1 MAELNQDNAELSV
14 FTFKEGL
21 LSPVAHD
28 LKLKV
33 GRWSAR
39 LDKTGPGAVTAV
51 GAFDASSLTVD
62 GVMRDGRLVKDVLG
76 SRDTDKIAK
85 TIRDEVLQSSRHPS
99 IAWRGQG
106 AIVAGTPQVDGEL
119 TLVGKTRRI
128 TARVKKE
135 AGGPGGPV
143 WVIEATVHQPDFGI
157 KPYSAMLGALKIKPD
172 VVVALR
178 VADSLIASL
187 IA

>member
-28 LKLKV
+28 LRLDV

-39 LDKTGPGAVTAV
+39 VDKTGPGAVALTA
-51 GAFDASSLTVD
+51 AFDASSLTVA

-76 SRDTDKIAK
+76 PRDTDKIARN
-85 TIRDEVLQSSRHPS
+85 IREEVLSSTRHPS
-99 IAWRGQG
+99 ISWRGQG
-106 AIVAGTPQVDGEL
+106 AIVAGTPRVDGEL
-119 TLVGKTRRI
+119 TLVGKTKRLS
-128 TARVKKE
+128 ARVRKE
-135 AGGPGGPV
+135 GVDPL
-143 WVIEATVHQPDFGI
+143 WVIETTVHQPDFGI

-172 VVVALR
+172 VVVSLR
-178 VADSLIASL
+178 VADRLIASL

>member
-28 LKLKV
+28 LKLRV

-39 LDKTGPGAVTAV
+39 LDKTGPGAVTAT
-51 GAFDASSLTVD
+51 GAFDASSLTVE

-76 SRDTDKIAK
+76 PRDTDKIAK
-85 TIRDEVLQSSRHPS
+85 TIRDEVLSSARHPS

-106 AIVAGTPQVDGEL
+106 TMVAGTARVDGEL
-119 TLVGKTRRI
+119 TIQGKTRRLN
-128 TARVKKE
+128 ARVRKE
-135 AGGPGGPV
+135 GADPAAAV

-172 VVVALR
+172 VVVSLR
-178 VADSLIASL
+178 VSDQLIASL

>member
-28 LKLKV
+28 LKLRV

-39 LDKTGPGAVTAV
+39 LDKSGPGTVTV
-51 GAFDASSLTVD
+51 TGAFDASSLSVE

-76 SRDTDKIAK
+76 ARDTDKIAK
-85 TIRDEVLQSSRHPS
+85 NIRDEVLMSARHPS

-106 AIVAGTPQVDGEL
+106 ALVNGAPRLEGEL
-119 TLVGKTRRI
+119 TLVGKTRRL
-128 TARVKKE
+128 TARIKKE
-135 AGGPGGPV
+135 GLAPADPV
-143 WVIEATVHQPDFGI
+143 WVVELTVHQPDFGI

-172 VVVALR
+172 VVVSLR

>member
-51 GAFDASSLTVD
+51 GAFDAGSLTVD

-76 SRDTDKIAK
+76 PRDTDKIAK
-85 TIRDEVLQSSRHPS
+85 TIREEVLMASRHPS
-99 IAWRGQG
+99 ITWRGQG
-106 AIVAGTPQVDGEL
+106 ALVGGAARVDGEL
-119 TLVGKTRRI
+119 TLVGKTRKLS
-128 TARVKKE
+128 ARVKKE
-135 AGGPGGPV
+135 GADPV
-143 WVIEATVHQPDFGI
+143 WVIETTVHQPDFGI

>member
-39 LDKTGPGAVTAV
+39 LDKTGPGAVAAV
-51 GAFDASSLTVD
+51 GAFDASSLSVE

-76 SRDTDKIAK
+76 ARDTDKIAK
-85 TIRDEVLQSSRHPS
+85 TIRDEVLMSSRHPS

-106 AIVAGTPQVDGEL
+106 ALVGGTARVDGEL
-119 TLVGKTRRI
+119 TLQGKTRRL

-135 AGGPGGPV
+135 GVDPV

-172 VVVALR
+172 VVVSLR
-178 VADSLIASL
+178 VADSLIASI